1 MLPFVLTAVKN
12 AQTVPIRKFAE
23 DATPAKTAQEETV
36 TSATTVKPVKCVP
49 NMFVS
54 AVQAAQSVLRSA
66 LNATKNV
73 RNAPMRNC
81 AQPAENV
88 KTVWAETEISVIT
101 AAPVSTVLHMSVPAV
116 RAARNVPSS
125 VKNAPKPAKTAQ
137 MSCVSIAAGV

>member
-1 MLPFVLTAVKN
+1 M
-12 AQTVPIRKFAE
+12 
-23 DATPAKTAQEETV
+23 
-36 TSATTVKPVKCVP
+36 KPVKCVP
-49 NMFVS
+49 NIFVS

-116 RAARNVPSS
+116 RAAQTAPLSAKS
-125 VKNAPKPAKTAQ
+125 APKPAKTAQ
-137 MSCVSIAAGV
+137 MSCA

>member
-23 DATPAKTAQEETV
+23 DATPVKTAQEETV
-36 TSATTVKPVKCVP
+36 TSVITAKPVKCVP

-54 AVQAAQSVLRSA
+54 AVQAAQSVPRSA

-88 KTVWAETEISVIT
+88 KTALAETVTSATT
-101 AAPVSTVLHMSVPAV
+101 AVPVSNVLHMSVPAV
-116 RAARNVPSS
+116 RAVQNVPSS
-125 VKNAPKPAKTAQ
+125 VKSVPKPAKTAP
-137 MSCVSIAAGV
+137 MSCA

>member
-54 AVQAAQSVLRSA
+54 ADKAAQTAQLSVR
-66 LNATKNV
+66 
-73 RNAPMRNC
+73 
-81 AQPAENV
+81 
-88 KTVWAETEISVIT
+88 I
-101 AAPVSTVLHMSVPAV
+101 AA
-116 RAARNVPSS
+116 
-125 VKNAPKPAKTAQ
+125 KNAKPVQTVKF
-137 MSCVSIAAGV
+137 AAAVGYALSA

>member
-1 MLPFVLTAVKN
+1 MKRYVFAAADAQIVLPFVLTAEKN

-23 DATPAKTAQEETV
+23 DATPAKTA
-36 TSATTVKPVKCVP
+36 KPVKCVP

-73 RNAPMRNC
+73 RNAPMRNF

-101 AAPVSTVLHMSVPAV
+101 AAPVSTVLHMSVPAAEDV
-116 RAARNVPSS
+116 QNVPSF
-125 VKNAPKPAKTAQ
+125 VKNAPKPVKTAP
-137 MSCVSIAAGV
+137 MSCA